1 LKKEC
6 GTSEES
12 ANVLPCVLAITVGR
26 SLNLTKQRPV
36 TCPIGPKE
44 FHQMENKYEQ
54 RLNEGNK
61 IEIYVM

>member
-1 LKKEC
+1 L
-6 GTSEES
+6 S
-12 ANVLPCVLAITVGR
+12 CVLAITVGH

-61 IEIYVM
+61 IEICVM